1 MPVTV
6 DDLLRD
12 ARRRI
17 RRLDPH
23 QTAEACRRGA
33 LLVDIRPTLQRR
45 WEGEVP
51 GAIVVE
57 RNVLEWR
64 LDPASA
70 HRLAEI
76 TDHQQAIVVM
86 CSEGY
91 ASSLVAATLVELGY
105 TGAGDLTEVSRP
117 GSKPGCPSSTATK
130 SSGSPPRKAE
140 NRRSS
145 SPTQLEERRFSC
157 CHLRLCA
164 PTRAARRRRA
174 RWTAAGCPSASPR
187 P

>member
-6 DDLLRD
+6 DDLLAD
-12 ARRRI
+12 ARARI

-23 QTAEACRRGA
+23 ETAAACRRGA
-33 LLVDIRPTLQRR
+33 MLIDIRPTVQRR

-51 GAIVVE
+51 GAVVIE

-70 HRLAEI
+70 HRLAEV
-76 TDHQQAIVVM
+76 TDHDQEIVVM

-105 TGAGDLTEVSRP
+105 ASPPTSTAVSRP
-117 GSKPGCPSSTATK
+117 GPRPASRCAT
-130 SSGSPPRKAE
+130 PR
-140 NRRSS
+140 R
-145 SPTQLEERRFSC
+145 P
-157 CHLRLCA
+157 RL
-164 PTRAARRRRA
+164 RAA
-174 RWTAAGCPSASPR
+174 S
-187 P
+187 

>member
-6 DDLLRD
+6 DDLLTS
-12 ARRRI
+12 ARAHI

-23 QTAEACRRGA
+23 ETAAACRRGA
-33 LLVDIRPTLQRR
+33 MLIDIRPTVQRR

-51 GAIVVE
+51 GAVVVE

-70 HRLAEI
+70 HRLAEM
-76 TDHQQAIVVM
+76 TDHEQEIVVM

-105 TGAGDLTEVSRP
+105 ASAGDLD
-117 GSKPGCPSSTATK
+117 GGFQAWA
-130 SSGSPPRKAE
+130 KAGL
-140 NRRSS
+140 
-145 SPTQLEERRFSC
+145 PV
-157 CHLRLCA
+157 
-164 PTRAARRRRA
+164 RRRRP
-174 RWTAAGCPSASPR
+174 RLRAAS
-187 P
+187 